1 MQISAERPS
10 VVVADAGPLI
20 ALGRLHCLDLLPL
33 LFADVQ
39 VTTTVLDECLAQP
52 ALPDAQRI
60 ANALAAGLIHR
71 CPDAARTDE
80 GPLDPGESSAIARAR
95 EIGAGLLMDDR
106 AAVMHARAI
115 GLKVIAT
122 LGVLVLAKRRG
133 LLQEIRPS
141 IEQMRDDGHYLGEAA
156 VRAALDAA
164 DES

>member
-20 ALGRLHCLDLLPL
+20 ALGRLHRLDLLPL

-39 VTTTVLDECLAQP
+39 VTATVLDECLAQP

-60 ANALAAGLIHR
+60 ANALAAGLIRR
-71 CPDAARTDE
+71 CPDAERTDE

-106 AAVMHARAI
+106 AAVMHARTI
-115 GLKVIAT
+115 GLKVIGT

-133 LLQEIRPS
+133 LLPEIRPS
-141 IEQMRDDGHYLGEAA
+141 IEQMRDDGHYLGEVAI
-156 VRAALDAA
+156 RAALDAA
-164 DES
+164 GER